1 MPLGLPRLWYVKKE
15 TGQLRCKFL
24 TLRPSRI
31 RELLM
36 NCKNP
41 RSLNFESLIQIAR
54 HPYPCR
60 KERNGQMMK
69 AFLTLLFYAV
79 MPNPMNGR
87 FGFVGCGLQMEKL
100 LLRLIPDRT
109 KWADGKSAWT
119 LPRRAD
125 RLLEILLAK
134 LLSRLI

>member
-15 TGQLRCKFL
+15 TGQLKCKFQ
-24 TLRPSRI
+24 TLLPSRI
-31 RELLM
+31 RVSLM

-60 KERNGQMMK
+60 KERNGQMVM

-100 LLRLIPDRT
+100 LLRLIHDRT

-119 LPRRAD
+119 LLQRAD
-125 RLLEILLAK
+125 RLLEISRVK
-134 LLSRLI
+134 LPRRLI